1 MKKVLFF
8 IGFIALTLFL
18 EQGFAQTTYIKVSS
32 TSNLEV
38 GANYLIVAHHDDY
51 GVLAM
56 GYQKPNNRH
65 AVVVTEN
72 GNAITLT
79 PSIDPNS
86 ETDVFQF
93 TLGGSMGVWTLYD
106 VVTHGYLYAASNNGN
121 QLKTQSTL
129 DANGQWSIT
138 FNEDGTAEVIAQG
151 ENTRNNLRFNPNAQN
166 NSPMFSCYANS
177 SNIDTRVSFYKEG
190 GSVQPEPEPT
200 NYPTNFTSTINGRDV
215 TLTWNDAI
223 GGQLPH
229 KYLVIGS
236 IGSITVPTDGIPLHD
251 GNLVRN
257 VNYGVQSV
265 TFSNLNSNTTYHFAI
280 FPYTNSG
287 AYINYKNNGNY
298 PTANAT
304 TEDITVL
311 LFEDFN
317 ENLGVFTAYSAYGE
331 QVWHQ
336 ATYQGITYANM
347 NGYANGVANANE
359 DWLISPAINKTGFS
373 DVFVKFNTAMKFEW
387 IPLMVMISTNY
398 NGQSDPNNYDWQDI
412 TNLFNYSSGN
422 YEWVESGRINVGIP
436 SNIFYLAFVYTSNT
450 SNAPSWEIDYVS
462 IEALSNGVNYY
473 TITATANPTNG
484 GTVTGSGTY
493 QQGQQCTVSAT
504 PASNFTFL
512 RWTENGSQVSTYA
525 DYTFTVTG
533 NRTLVAEFNE
543 IIPEYTITVN
553 ADPTNGG
560 EVSGGGIYSLGATC
574 VLTASPNPDFVFEN
588 WTRNDIVVS
597 TSPSFDFEVTRNAEY
612 VAHFV
617 QDANHCTITAI
628 ADPFEGGAVSGGGTY
643 ELGTQCVLNAFPA
656 VGFEFVNWT
665 TQDGNQVSTNTQF
678 GFTVTCNAVYIAHF
692 RRIVSHYT
700 ITAGVEPAGA
710 GSVIGAATFDEGD
723 SCTLIAMPNPTYS
736 FVSWTENGI
745 VVSTDDHYTF
755 TVVRDR
761 NLVAVFSQG
770 LFYTISA
777 SAGANGTISPEGDVF
792 VEPGEDKTFAM
803 IPNSGCSV
811 QKVVV
816 DGVDV
821 GPVESY
827 TFRSVNSDHT
837 IHVQFSGLGV
847 DDNTT
852 LDLKVYPNPAKESL
866 IVEGENMKR
875 IAVFNLL
882 GVQMAGQEVNDSHTS
897 LNIDGLTKGT
907 YILKVE
913 YADGTVGYMRFVA
926 AD

>member
-1 MKKVLFF
+1 MKRLRF
-8 IGFIALTLFL
+8 ITLTLFFVITFDF
-18 EQGFAQTTYIKVSS
+18 EINAQCPLTQAIDFTATDCYGTEIHLFDILDGGQAVLIDFFIDSDPCQQTMPQIVESYYAMGCNQHEVFYIEISDRDSDAVCQ
-32 TSNLEV
+32 TWCQN
-38 GANYLIVAHHDDY
+38 Y
-51 GVLAM
+51 GVEYPTIGGPA
-56 GYQKPNNRH
+56 GGNVICSTYQIYAFPTVILIMPNRQIVIQDLWPLNNVQTIVSALVSQGIEQHDCNTYYYIDATANPSNGGTVSGSGTYQQGEQCTVSATPASNFTFLRW
-65 AVVVTEN
+65 TEN
-72 GNAITLT
+72 G
-79 PSIDPNS
+79 SQ
-86 ETDVFQF
+86 V
-93 TLGGSMGVWTLYD
+93 
-106 VVTHGYLYAASNNGN
+106 
-121 QLKTQSTL
+121 ST
-129 DANGQWSIT
+129 
-138 FNEDGTAEVIAQG
+138 
-151 ENTRNNLRFNPNAQN
+151 
-166 NSPMFSCYANS
+166 
-177 SNIDTRVSFYKEG
+177 
-190 GSVQPEPEPT
+190 
-200 NYPTNFTSTINGRDV
+200 
-215 TLTWNDAI
+215 
-223 GGQLPH
+223 
-229 KYLVIGS
+229 
-236 IGSITVPTDGIPLHD
+236 
-251 GNLVRN
+251 
-257 VNYGVQSV
+257 
-265 TFSNLNSNTTYHFAI
+265 
-280 FPYTNSG
+280 
-287 AYINYKNNGNY
+287 
-298 PTANAT
+298 
-304 TEDITVL
+304 
-311 LFEDFN
+311 
-317 ENLGVFTAYSAYGE
+317 
-331 QVWHQ
+331 
-336 ATYQGITYANM
+336 
-347 NGYANGVANANE
+347 NANYTFTV
-359 DWLISPAINKTGFS
+359 TGNRTLVAQFQ
-373 DVFVKFNTAMKFEW
+373 AQ
-387 IPLMVMISTNY
+387 PQNY
-398 NGQSDPNNYDWQDI
+398 NIS
-412 TNLFNYSSGN
+412 
-422 YEWVESGRINVGIP
+422 
-436 SNIFYLAFVYTSNT
+436 
-450 SNAPSWEIDYVS
+450 VS
-462 IEALSNGVNYY
+462 
-473 TITATANPTNG
+473 ANPTNG
-484 GTVTGSGTY
+484 GTVTGGGTFQQGQQCTVSATPASNFTFLRWTENGAQVSTDADYTFTVTGNRTLVAQFQAQPQNYNISVSANPTNGGTVTGGGTY

-553 ADPTNGG
+553 AEPTNGG
-560 EVSGGGIYSLGATC
+560 EVSGGGIYPLGATC

-628 ADPFEGGAVSGGGTY
+628 ADPFEGGAVSGSGTY
-643 ELGTQCVLNAFPA
+643 ELGIQCVLNAFPA

-665 TQDGNQVSTNTQF
+665 TQDGNQVSTNAQF
-678 GFTVTCNAVYIAHF
+678 GFTVTSNAVYIAHF
-692 RRIVSHYT
+692 RRIVNHYT
-700 ITAGVEPAGA
+700 ITASVEPDGA

-755 TVVRDR
+755 TVDRDR

-816 DGVDV
+816 DGVDI

-882 GVQMAGQEVNDSHTS
+882 GVQMASQEVNDNHTT

>member
-1 MKKVLFF
+1 MKNNILAILALLAFSFSLKAQQFVSTEPANRNVILEEFTGRNSGYCTDGHR
-8 IGFIALTLFL
+8 IANELMAAHPGRLWAINIHAGGYAPTSYPNMITQDGNTIHGGFSISGYPTGVINRTTGNGIDRGQWGSQANNQLNQASECNIA
-18 EQGFAQTTYIKVSS
+18 GMAVINPQTRMVTITVEVYYTGNS
-32 TSNLEV
+32 TIDQ
-38 GANYLIVAHHDDY
+38 NYLTVAMLQDSILGSQADY
-51 GVLAM
+51 GNYNPTQWVGNQYCHMHVLRDVISESAW
-56 GYQKPNNRH
+56 GDPIYPTTQGTLITRTYEYQIPEVIGSPNG
-65 AVVVTEN
+65 AEVVLEHIHFLAFVSQQFQGTPTRPILNVCELGTSYLSCYINTSSNPTNGGTVTGGGTYQLGQQCTVSATPASNFTFLRWTEN
-72 GNAITLT
+72 G
-79 PSIDPNS
+79 SQ
-86 ETDVFQF
+86 V
-93 TLGGSMGVWTLYD
+93 
-106 VVTHGYLYAASNNGN
+106 
-121 QLKTQSTL
+121 ST
-129 DANGQWSIT
+129 
-138 FNEDGTAEVIAQG
+138 
-151 ENTRNNLRFNPNAQN
+151 
-166 NSPMFSCYANS
+166 
-177 SNIDTRVSFYKEG
+177 
-190 GSVQPEPEPT
+190 
-200 NYPTNFTSTINGRDV
+200 
-215 TLTWNDAI
+215 
-223 GGQLPH
+223 
-229 KYLVIGS
+229 
-236 IGSITVPTDGIPLHD
+236 
-251 GNLVRN
+251 
-257 VNYGVQSV
+257 
-265 TFSNLNSNTTYHFAI
+265 
-280 FPYTNSG
+280 
-287 AYINYKNNGNY
+287 
-298 PTANAT
+298 
-304 TEDITVL
+304 
-311 LFEDFN
+311 
-317 ENLGVFTAYSAYGE
+317 
-331 QVWHQ
+331 
-336 ATYQGITYANM
+336 
-347 NGYANGVANANE
+347 NANYTFTV
-359 DWLISPAINKTGFS
+359 TGNRTLVAQFQ
-373 DVFVKFNTAMKFEW
+373 AQ
-387 IPLMVMISTNY
+387 PQNY
-398 NGQSDPNNYDWQDI
+398 NI
-412 TNLFNYSSGN
+412 
-422 YEWVESGRINVGIP
+422 
-436 SNIFYLAFVYTSNT
+436 
-450 SNAPSWEIDYVS
+450 S
-462 IEALSNGVNYY
+462 IS
-473 TITATANPTNG
+473 ANPTNG
-484 GTVTGSGTY
+484 GTVTGGGTY

-512 RWTENGSQVSTYA
+512 WWTENGSQVSTYA

-588 WTRNDIVVS
+588 WTRNDIEVS

-628 ADPFEGGAVSGGGTY
+628 ADPFEGGAVSGSGTY
-643 ELGTQCVLNAFPA
+643 ELGIQCVLNAFPA

-665 TQDGNQVSTNTQF
+665 TQDGNQVSTNAQF
-678 GFTVTCNAVYIAHF
+678 GFTVTSNAVYIAHF
-692 RRIVSHYT
+692 RRIVNHYT
-700 ITAGVEPAGA
+700 ITASVEPAGA

-755 TVVRDR
+755 TVDRDR

-847 DDNTT
+847 DNHTS

-882 GVQMAGQEVNDSHTS
+882 GVQMASQEVNDSHTS
-897 LNIDGLTKGT
+897 LNIDSLTKGT

>member
-1 MKKVLFF
+1 MKRLRF
-8 IGFIALTLFL
+8 ITLTLFFVITFDF
-18 EQGFAQTTYIKVSS
+18 EINAQCPLTQAIDFTATDCYGTEIHLFDILDGGQAV
-32 TSNLEV
+32 
-38 GANYLIVAHHDDY
+38 LIDFFIDSDPCQQTMPQIVESY
-51 GVLAM
+51 YAM
-56 GYQKPNNRH
+56 GCNQHEVFYIEISDRDSD
-65 AVVVTEN
+65 AVC
-72 GNAITLT
+72 
-79 PSIDPNS
+79 
-86 ETDVFQF
+86 Q
-93 TLGGSMGVWTLYD
+93 
-106 VVTHGYLYAASNNGN
+106 
-121 QLKTQSTL
+121 
-129 DANGQWSIT
+129 
-138 FNEDGTAEVIAQG
+138 
-151 ENTRNNLRFNPNAQN
+151 
-166 NSPMFSCYANS
+166 
-177 SNIDTRVSFYKEG
+177 
-190 GSVQPEPEPT
+190 
-200 NYPTNFTSTINGRDV
+200 
-215 TLTWNDAI
+215 TWC
-223 GGQLPH
+223 Q
-229 KYLVIGS
+229 
-236 IGSITVPTDGIPLHD
+236 
-251 GNLVRN
+251 
-257 VNYGVQSV
+257 NYGVE
-265 TFSNLNSNTTYHFAI
+265 
-280 FPYTNSG
+280 
-287 AYINYKNNGNY
+287 Y
-298 PTANAT
+298 PTIGGPAGGNV
-304 TEDITVL
+304 IC
-311 LFEDFN
+311 
-317 ENLGVFTAYSAYGE
+317 S
-331 QVWHQ
+331 
-336 ATYQGITYANM
+336 TYQIYAFPTVILIMPNRQIVIQDLWPLNNVQTIVSALVSQGIEQHDCNTY
-347 NGYANGVANANE
+347 Y
-359 DWLISPAINKTGFS
+359 
-373 DVFVKFNTAMKFEW
+373 
-387 IPLMVMISTNY
+387 Y
-398 NGQSDPNNYDWQDI
+398 
-412 TNLFNYSSGN
+412 
-422 YEWVESGRINVGIP
+422 
-436 SNIFYLAFVYTSNT
+436 
-450 SNAPSWEIDYVS
+450 ID
-462 IEALSNGVNYY
+462 
-473 TITATANPTNG
+473 ATANPSNG

-512 RWTENGSQVSTYA
+512 RWTENGSQVSTNANYTFTVTGNRTLVAQFQAQPQNYNISVSANPTNGGTVTGGGTYQQGQQCTVSATPASNFTFLRWTENGAQVSTDA

-628 ADPFEGGAVSGGGTY
+628 ADPFEGGAVSGSGTY

-665 TQDGNQVSTNTQF
+665 TQDGNQVSTNAQF
-678 GFTVTCNAVYIAHF
+678 GFTVTSNAVYIAHF

-700 ITAGVEPAGA
+700 ITASVEPAGA

-755 TVVRDR
+755 TVDRDR

-827 TFRSVNSDHT
+827 TFRSVNSNHT

-847 DDNTT
+847 DDNTS
-852 LDLKVYPNPAKESL
+852 LNLKVYPNPAKESL

-875 IAVFNLL
+875 IAVFSLL

-926 AD
+926 AE